1 MPTEFDNDA
10 PEPLPP
16 SIRAAFG
23 TYPTP
28 KPDAA
33 FDARFWR
40 ELEARRNRY
49 RGFAGFWRRL
59 IEVEIEGVAV
69 WRLGCSALGGS
80 GSFALVF
87 AVLGAFSSLQAAAPL
102 PLPPLPSVPT
112 AAPGTAVRYAR
123 QWDNE
128 LIASHSATKK
138 THHSR
143 KPNIKGGFS
152 CTRFGFGLV

>member
-1 MPTEFDNDA
+1 MPTEFDKNA

-23 TYPTP
+23 SYCTP
-28 KPDAA
+28 KPGAE

-40 ELEARRNRY
+40 ELDARKNRY
-49 RGFAGFWRRL
+49 RGFAGFWRRV

-87 AVLGAFSSLQAAAPL
+87 AVFGAFLAPQATAPS

-112 AAPGTAVRYAR
+112 AAPGTAIRYAR

-128 LIASHSATKK
+128 LAASHNATKK
-138 THHSR
+138 IHNSR
-143 KPNIKGGFS
+143 KSAIKGGIS
-152 CTRFGFGLV
+152 CAHFGFGLA

>member
-1 MPTEFDNDA
+1 MPTKFDNDA
-10 PEPLPP
+10 PEEFPS

-23 TYPTP
+23 SYYTP
-28 KPDAA
+28 KPDAE

-40 ELEARRNRY
+40 ELDARKNRY

-87 AVLGAFSSLQAAAPL
+87 AVFGALSSPQATAPL

-112 AAPGTAVRYAR
+112 AAPGTAIRYAR

-128 LIASHSATKK
+128 LIASHNATKK
-138 THHSR
+138 THRAR
-143 KPNIKGGFS
+143 KPASQGGIS
-152 CTRFGFGLV
+152 CTRLGFGLA